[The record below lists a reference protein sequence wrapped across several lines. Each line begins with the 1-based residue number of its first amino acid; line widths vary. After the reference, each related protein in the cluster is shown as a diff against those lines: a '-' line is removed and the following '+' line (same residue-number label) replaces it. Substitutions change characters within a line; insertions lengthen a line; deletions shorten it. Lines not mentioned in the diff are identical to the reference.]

1 MISKPHKYP
10 APKRE
15 IMFAARTGF
24 LSKIIW
30 DKWFAENIKRS
41 WKHKKWRLLVE
52 RGYFVP
58 HPSSYAYEVVTL
70 NPDDDEV
77 RHLVG
82 DQPIQPPSVAVLA
95 HDNEVAEIYIKLKTS
110 RAISWGKFEA
120 ELKREDLRDKR
131 NFDPSD
137 ATKFPDLL
145 VSLADQAKKMTV
157 AIELELSR
165 KDPKRYRQM
174 MNSYMSFR
182 QASAIVFVTD
192 LQVVKN
198 GLKAAVRDTY
208 FPEWEKPIGFVSR
221 EAFLASPTNCKIEF
235 AERSCRLAEL

>member
-1 MISKPHKYP
+1 MIRKPHKYP
-10 APKRE
+10 APKKE

-30 DKWFAENIKRS
+30 EKWFAENIKRS
-41 WKHKKWRLLVE
+41 WKHEKWGLLVK
-52 RGYFVP
+52 RGYFMP
-58 HPSSYAYEVVTL
+58 HPSSYAHEVLVL
-70 NPDDDEV
+70 NPDKDEV
-77 RHLVG
+77 KNLVG
-82 DQPIQPPSVAVLA
+82 DQLIQQPSVAVLA
-95 HDNEVAEIYIKLKTS
+95 HDNDVAEIYIKLKIS
-110 RAISWGKFEA
+110 KAISWGKFEA

-145 VSLADQAKKMTV
+145 VSLADHSRAKSV

-182 QASAIVFVTD
+182 QASAIVVVTN

-198 GLKAAVRDTY
+198 GIKAAVRDTY

-221 EAFLASPTNCKIEF
+221 EAFLASPTNCNIEF